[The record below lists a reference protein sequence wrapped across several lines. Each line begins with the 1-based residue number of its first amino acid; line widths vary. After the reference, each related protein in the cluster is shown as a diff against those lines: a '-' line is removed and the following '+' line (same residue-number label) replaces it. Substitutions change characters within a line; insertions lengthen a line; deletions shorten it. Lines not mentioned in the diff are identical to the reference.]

1 MFVARGDSGVDHSNG
16 DGADPFGDRGGGDHG
31 TMYGDN
37 GTNSVMV
44 EDSARCELD
53 HIAIIDKP
61 FDWAFHLDM
70 NYDLF
75 DLIIGNFCS
84 SGTIDLLLIL
94 L

>member
-1 MFVARGDSGVDHSNG
+1 MVMALIILVVVVVEIMAQMS
-16 DGADPFGDRGGGDHG
+16 
-31 TMYGDN
+31 GDN
-37 GTNSVMV
+37 GTNSVIV

-94 L
+94 S